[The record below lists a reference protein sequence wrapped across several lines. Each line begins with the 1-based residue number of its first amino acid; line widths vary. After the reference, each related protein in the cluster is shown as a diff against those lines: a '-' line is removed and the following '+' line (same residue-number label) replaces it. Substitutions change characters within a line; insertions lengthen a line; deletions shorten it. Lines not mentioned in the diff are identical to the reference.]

1 MTALRGILRARVV
14 TCPHLTMQFS
24 QIWGHVSGDFAK
36 RTCLN
41 VAQPYWSRPSY
52 RLGVRH
58 QKPIFSVA
66 IYNAELTNLVQ
77 IEFTSQVIP
86 VLYLTFLEGESEV

>member
-1 MTALRGILRARVV
+1 MPTDMTALRGILRTRVV

-24 QIWGHVSGDFAK
+24 QIRGHVSGEFAK

-52 RLGVRH
+52 RLWMRH
-58 QKPIFSVA
+58 QKLIFSVA
-66 IYNAELTNLVQ
+66 IDNTKLTNLVQ
-77 IEFTSQVIP
+77 IEFAS
-86 VLYLTFLEGESEV
+86 